1 MHLGDQFTE
10 YIVNDLDEEK
20 ISMLKENLKV
30 YGKKSE
36 KITFKNFDFLKLAPF
51 KTDAIILCPPWGGV
65 SIKEYT
71 RKDPDTLMKPKLSEI
86 LEHALKF
93 SKNIILQMPKTT
105 NINNLINVVLR
116 CRGLRPLFTV
126 EKIFRNEN

>member
-1 MHLGDQFTE
+1 MSHHLLKRLKKYGVNKVCEPFCGVGGIAVHLGDQFTE

-86 LEHALKF
+86 L
-93 SKNIILQMPKTT
+93 
-105 NINNLINVVLR
+105 
-116 CRGLRPLFTV
+116 
-126 EKIFRNEN
+126 